1 MINSYPLPDVEFDG
15 NCLINNI
22 FVFRKVINVYISYTL
37 DTWTRDLNTD
47 FTLGNC
53 LLGAVKLTKNTD
65 PGKYGYSAYGIGFNA
80 RSQFLW
86 TDGSWGKNVV
96 IFGAD
101 TSLCVHVD
109 NKKKLSSS
117 W

>member
-1 MINSYPLPDVEFDG
+1 MINSYPLPDVEFGG
-15 NCLINNI
+15 NCSINNI
-22 FVFRKVINVYISYTL
+22 LVFRKVINLYISNTL
-37 DTWTRDLNTD
+37 GTWSRDLNTD

-65 PGKYGYSAYGIGFNA
+65 PGKYGHSAYGIEFNA
-80 RSQFLW
+80 RWQFLW

-109 NKKKLSSS
+109 NKKKLS
-117 W
+117 